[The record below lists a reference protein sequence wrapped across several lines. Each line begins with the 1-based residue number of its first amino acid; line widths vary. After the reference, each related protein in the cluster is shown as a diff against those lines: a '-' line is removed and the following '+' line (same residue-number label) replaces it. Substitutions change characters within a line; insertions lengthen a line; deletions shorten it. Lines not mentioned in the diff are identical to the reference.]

1 MSLHF
6 SNHKNAKRLHYFKHV
21 NTYSFSTAVHIY
33 NFHIFTI
40 MYSPLG
46 GFIWSQPN
54 DQLLVGL
61 LAQFVERCTSI
72 AKVMGSN
79 PVGA

>member
-1 MSLHF
+1 
-6 SNHKNAKRLHYFKHV
+6 
-21 NTYSFSTAVHIY
+21 
-33 NFHIFTI
+33 

-72 AKVMGSN
+72 AKVMSSN
-79 PVGA
+79 PVRA

>member
-1 MSLHF
+1 
-6 SNHKNAKRLHYFKHV
+6 
-21 NTYSFSTAVHIY
+21 
-33 NFHIFTI
+33 

-79 PVGA
+79 PEGA